1 MKKLALVNKEQEL
14 ILSSRR
20 SRRSQD
26 SAREVGQLEIE
37 FLSYFELLAAFI
49 QAGCLKFQKSVDNTN
64 NLINKFRQQLKRKA
78 LAVEKL
84 YKIYDPEDHKFVFKH
99 DFVNESLMLGLEF
112 TEEELVKIFEYICQ
126 VGSKAS
132 ESRDQQKQVVER
144 PAQKATT
151 RFTFKQLHDAI
162 LVKRDENWLFQ
173 SFIKIHGVVL

>member
-64 NLINKFRQQLKRKA
+64 NLINKFRQ
-78 LAVEKL
+78 
-84 YKIYDPEDHKFVFKH
+84 
-99 DFVNESLMLGLEF
+99 
-112 TEEELVKIFEYICQ
+112 
-126 VGSKAS
+126 
-132 ESRDQQKQVVER
+132 
-144 PAQKATT
+144 
-151 RFTFKQLHDAI
+151 
-162 LVKRDENWLFQ
+162 
-173 SFIKIHGVVL
+173 